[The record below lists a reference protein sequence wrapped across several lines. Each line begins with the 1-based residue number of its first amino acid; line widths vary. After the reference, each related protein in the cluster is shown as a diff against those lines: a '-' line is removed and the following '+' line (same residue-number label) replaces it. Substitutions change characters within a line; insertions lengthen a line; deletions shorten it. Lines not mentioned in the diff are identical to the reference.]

1 MEDTYSLVRA
11 LLTGVGFGFLGCIP
25 VGPINVTILNEGA
38 KRGLVWALMIGA
50 GAMAMDII
58 YFGIAFAGFS
68 QLFDSHY
75 FRVGIESVS
84 FLLMIILGWKY
95 LRAREL
101 PRTPHPVEGIEQR
114 FHPHTAF
121 MIGFVRVL
129 ANPAVLLYWVAM
141 STNFISHGLVANNLR
156 AKVVCGAGNFIG
168 GMIWF
173 SILSFIVS
181 RGHGKLS
188 DKTLL
193 RLAHFSGFSLLLTAA
208 YFGYRLSLSIGQQ
221 IP

>member
-1 MEDTYSLVRA
+1 MEESYSLVIA
-11 LLTGVGFGFLGCIP
+11 LFTGLVFGFIGCIP

-38 KRGLVWALMIGA
+38 NRGLWWALMIGA
-50 GAMAMDII
+50 GALAMDII

-75 FRVGIESVS
+75 FRVSVEFIS
-84 FLLMIILGWKY
+84 FLLMLVLGWKY
-95 LRAREL
+95 LRAQDL
-101 PRTPHPVEGIEQR
+101 PRTPHPIESIEQR

-129 ANPAVLLYWVAM
+129 GNPAVLLYWLAM

-156 AKVVCGAGNFIG
+156 AKTVCGVGNFIG

-173 SILSFIVS
+173 SILSFAVS
-181 RGHGKLS
+181 RGHGKFS
-188 DKTLL
+188 NKTLL
-193 RLAHFSGFSLLLTAA
+193 RMAHFSGLSLLLTAV
-208 YFGYRLSLSIGQQ
+208 YFGYRLYKTLGHPQS
-221 IP
+221 